1 MSRMTLIAAMLFVNP
16 GFPPT
21 SVGGLIQYAKAN
33 PGKVNFASA
42 GNGTTSHLA
51 GELFRTMAGI
61 DIVHVPYRG
70 GALAAADVIG
80 GAGADDDR
88 RDAQRLSRWCRAAG
102 SAASP

>member
-1 MSRMTLIAAMLFVNP
+1 MIAAMLIVNP
-16 GFPPT
+16 DVPA
-21 SVGGLIQYAKAN
+21 SRSRELIQYAKAN

-70 GALAAADVIG
+70 GALAAADRHRRP
-80 GAGADDDR
+80 GAR
-88 RDAQRLSRWCRAAG
+88 
-102 SAASP
+102 